1 MPFLG
6 SQRVRLREFSLFM
19 LYALSIVNMPG
30 QIMGLDHANINKAH
44 CSPRMKAVI
53 QMDNYKTISL
63 MGGEAIAF
71 FRYCEQHEH

>member
-6 SQRVRLREFSLFM
+6 SQGVRLRALSLFM

-30 QIMGLDHANINKAH
+30 QIVGLDHANVNKAH
-44 CSPRMKAVI
+44 CSPGTKAVI
-53 QMDNYKTISL
+53 QIDNYKTMSS